1 MSRNNRNR
9 NRGTQVE
16 EVEEP
21 QEEQQVV
28 VEEEQQEVEEPVGE
42 LDSFPDPT
50 PNRQAPVTEVLKAP
64 VAPHATVEVPS
75 QPKPTP
81 TPTPAK
87 VSTVSDLEKK
97 LNAYVEGMVANKDPK
112 EVAKVQYGLFRI
124 IRGLLATQ
132 DPEEFRKNW
141 NGLLSFA
148 HKNRDRAFNEAQM
161 FRGAEAWVT
170 SDLEF
175 TLFRRLSWLI
185 LQTADPKTRREN
197 LRTISLNKAVE
208 GLKQAE
214 VNHILNFYG

>member
-9 NRGTQVE
+9 NRGIQVE
-16 EVEEP
+16 EVEEL
-21 QEEQQVV
+21 QEEEQVV
-28 VEEEQQEVEEPVGE
+28 VEEEEQAVEEPVRE

-50 PNRQAPVTEVLKAP
+50 PNRPAPTAEVLKAP
-64 VAPHATVEVPS
+64 VAPHVSVEAPS
-75 QPKPTP
+75 QPKPIPPTTP
-81 TPTPAK
+81 TK

-97 LNAYVEGMVANKDPK
+97 LNAYVEGMATNKDAK

-141 NGLLSFA
+141 NTLLTFA
-148 HKNRDRAFNEAQM
+148 NKNRDKAFNEAQM

-175 TLFRRLSWLI
+175 TLFRRLCWLI

-208 GLKQAE
+208 GLKQTE